1 MAEFSSSSTMSGSSI
16 RPGRDSDAPLG
27 GYPVRNSSHTLGLSE
42 APSTPRAPH
51 ERALREDTSRPVCPD
66 SESPRRAQRLL
77 VGNRADSALDPRSE
91 ERKTYNEDTIMD
103 DFRLNGIRNRHARI
117 TQDGQESDAAFPLRQ
132 LPGQIDDEEF
142 YEAYRLL
149 RGESFLEE
157 QLMPVQSPQNEWIE
171 AEAEDEEPLNIKVER
186 LERQNAHLTSRLKD
200 LEETTQESVAKLEA
214 TQESVAKLEATQES
228 VAELEARCNSYQSRL
243 EDIERFMDRD
253 ITEPQDTDREEDRRE
268 ERPVSRHAGRGLSL
282 NTAVH
287 SSDRGLSPAVD
298 SADELETLRPRTARS
313 SNRGRR
319 RLVTER
325 EQLGQDPTH
334 QDEGPRPKRRKPNV
348 LSAPWGPLDVG
359 QVLEAN
365 YNPEP
370 IPAAVWDQLRSQIAR
385 WTGLRKD
392 WSRGPR
398 RGQDDAYAERWAS
411 RARMTRP
418 SKRHA
423 CQYCERHRLVCV
435 VLGSGTVQ
443 LCPVRAENDE
453 LGPSDVGYWVR
464 AVEE

>member
-1 MAEFSSSSTMSGSSI
+1 MSGSSI
-16 RPGRDSDAPLG
+16 RSGRDSDAPLG
-27 GYPVRNSSHTLGLSE
+27 ERPVRDSSHTLGLSE
-42 APSTPRAPH
+42 APSTPRTPH
-51 ERALREDTSRPVCPD
+51 ERAVREDNSGPVCPD

-103 DFRLNGIRNRHARI
+103 DFRLNGIRNRHART
-117 TQDGQESDAAFPLRQ
+117 TQDGQESDAAFPLGQ

-214 TQESVAKLEATQES
+214 TQESVA
-228 VAELEARCNSYQSRL
+228 ELEARCNSYQSRL
-243 EDIERFMDRD
+243 EDIERLMDRD
-253 ITEPQDTDREEDRRE
+253 ITEPQDTDHEEDRRE
-268 ERPVSRHAGRGLSL
+268 ERPVSRRAGRGLSL
-282 NTAVH
+282 NTAVR
-287 SSDRGLSPAVD
+287 SNDRGLSPAVD
-298 SADELETLRPRTARS
+298 SADELENLRPRTAKS

-325 EQLGQDPTH
+325 EQLGQDPN
-334 QDEGPRPKRRKPNV
+334 QGEGPRPKGRKPNV
-348 LSAPWGPLDVG
+348 LSAPWGPLNIG
-359 QVLEAN
+359 HVLEAN
-365 YNPEP
+365 YSPKP
-370 IPAAVWDQLRSQIAR
+370 VPAAVWHQLRSQMAR
-385 WTGLRKD
+385 WTGLNKD
-392 WSRGPR
+392 WSQGPR
-398 RGQDDAYAERWAS
+398 TGKEVCAERWSSHKAT
-411 RARMTRP
+411 TRP
-418 SKRHA
+418 RDGHA
-423 CQYCERHRLVCV
+423 CQYCERHGLVCV

-443 LCPVRAENDE
+443 LCPVKAENDE